1 MSCALGW
8 ACWKTYVGRPETDQA
23 RGFAMG
29 RLGSGLSAA
38 DREAEAL
45 SVQEAELS
53 MKRRLG
59 ASEYDLLA
67 VQSNLSLTYSALGRN
82 EEALSLRQ
90 EIYSRHLKLD
100 GEESRETLVI
110 AFNYAVSLV
119 TLRRFE
125 RAKLLLRKTTPVA
138 RRVLGESHEL
148 TLKMRWIYSKTLC
161 ANADEF
167 LEAVTTL
174 EETERIARR
183 VLGRAHPLTSM
194 IERQLQRTRDV
205 LAARDG
211 INVRA
216 IGEAVAAMATSDA

>member
-1 MSCALGW
+1 MAAL
-8 ACWKTYVGRPETDQA
+8 AN
-23 RGFAMG
+23 
-29 RLGSGLSAA
+29 GLAA
-38 DREAEAL
+38 AERFDEAL
-45 SVQEAELS
+45 SVNEADLA

-138 RRVLGESHEL
+138 
-148 TLKMRWIYSKTLC
+148 
-161 ANADEF
+161 
-167 LEAVTTL
+167 
-174 EETERIARR
+174 
-183 VLGRAHPLTSM
+183 
-194 IERQLQRTRDV
+194 
-205 LAARDG
+205 
-211 INVRA
+211 
-216 IGEAVAAMATSDA
+216 